1 MNILK
6 IGIIITML
14 ISFCFPVYE
23 VLASNAPKIHCEG
36 IPGCEGGDNGT
47 KVSDENNSAAIFLV
61 KVVSTV
67 MKYVSVIA
75 VLSLMMSGVLYLFS
89 SGEEEKTEKAKKWI
103 IWSLVGVLV
112 SMSAWMLVNIVL
124 NFTFISGTTS

>member
-23 VLASNAPKIHCEG
+23 VIASDAPEIHCIG
-36 IPGCEGGDNGT
+36 IPGCEKGDIGH

-61 KVVSTV
+61 TVISTV
-67 MKYVSVIA
+67 MKYVSVVA
-75 VLSLMMSGVLYLFS
+75 VLALMMSGILYMFS

-103 IWSLVGVLV
+103 TWSLIGVIV
-112 SMSAWMLVNIVL
+112 SMSSWLLVSFVN
-124 NFTFISGTTS
+124 NFTFISNIN